1 MINWNRFFKGISKY
15 FVVLGFTLFN
25 SSSAQLF
32 TDNIVDVE
40 ITAGVQYLKVNENH
54 FRGTASLNLTLG
66 DMYLGAGILGS
77 SDVKLDIGYH
87 LINTDE
93 FVLTPG
99 YQRISFMVDHA
110 FANTLFLQSQF
121 MISDNSFIKIRG
133 AYIFSQNANI
143 KMAFTPQIEYG
154 FRFDMTGNS
163 MGRDRGNSWSSWF
176 SDIW

>member
-1 MINWNRFFKGISKY
+1 MKVRKRFHRVLSTCFI
-15 FVVLGFTLFN
+15 VLGITYVN
-25 SSSAQLF
+25 STSAQLF
-32 TDNIVDVE
+32 TDNIVDIE
-40 ITAGVQYLKVNENH
+40 ITAGIQYLKVNENH
-54 FRGTASLNLTLG
+54 FRGTANLNLTLG
-66 DMYLGAGILGS
+66 DIYIGGGILGS
-77 SDVKLDIGYH
+77 SDVKLDVGYH
-87 LINTDE
+87 LVNTDE

-110 FANTLFLQSQF
+110 FANALFLQSQF

-154 FRFDMTGNS
+154 FRFDMTGNA